1 MCIYCTKEKT
11 MPCKECKNK
20 TCLITGKPCPR
31 VEKLLTQMSVGK
43 LPNTISLDGNYFD
56 KIVLKTIRGYDFIRD
71 KQG

>member
-1 MCIYCTKEKT
+1 MSL
-11 MPCKECKNK
+11 CKECKNK

-56 KIVLKTIRGYDFIRD
+56 KVITKTERGYDFIIV

>member
-1 MCIYCTKEKT
+1 MSL
-11 MPCKECKNK
+11 CKECKNK
-20 TCLITGKPCPR
+20 TCLNTGTPCPK
-31 VEKLLTQMSVGK
+31 VEKLLVQMSVGK